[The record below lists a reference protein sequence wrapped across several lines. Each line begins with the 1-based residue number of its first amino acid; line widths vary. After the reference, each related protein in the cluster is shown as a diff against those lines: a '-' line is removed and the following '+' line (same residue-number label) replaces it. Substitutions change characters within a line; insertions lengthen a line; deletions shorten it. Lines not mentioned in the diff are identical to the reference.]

1 MEADMTTPTRPA
13 IVGSGNIGS
22 VLARLFAR
30 AGIDVSIA
38 NTRGPESISEL
49 ASSIGPGVHAV
60 AVEEALA
67 SDVIFVA
74 IPFGAVEQFSKSL
87 PDWTGK
93 TVVDTTNSHYTP
105 NREAILNGR
114 TSAQYVTAH
123 LPHAKIVKAFNQLPA
138 NTLQAELNPDDG
150 RRVIFISTDFPEAGD
165 EVAELVGNLGL
176 AAVQLGRTDE
186 GGRLIE
192 VPNAL
197 VLRNL
202 IERPLF

>member
-1 MEADMTTPTRPA
+1 MTTPSRPA
-13 IVGSGNIGS
+13 IVGSGNVGS
-22 VLARLFAR
+22 GLARLFAR
-30 AGIDVSIA
+30 AGIEVSIA

-60 AVEEALA
+60 AAEEALT
-67 SDVIFVA
+67 SDVIFMA
-74 IPFGAVEQFSKSL
+74 IPFGAVEQFGKSL
-87 PDWTGK
+87 ADWTGK
-93 TVVDTTNSHYTP
+93 TVIDTTNAHYTP
-105 NREAILNGR
+105 NRDAILNGR
-114 TSAQYVTAH
+114 TAARYVAEH
-123 LPHAKIVKAFNQLPA
+123 LPHAKVVKAFNQLPA

-150 RRVIFISTDFPEAGD
+150 RRVIFISTDSPDAGD
-165 EVAELVGNLGL
+165 EIAELVSTLGL